1 MRIFFYD
8 ETKEK
13 KKTRK
18 ELWKDYER
26 SRACSRDVS
35 LAWHDTRVD
44 FTWSTL
50 NWRFVR
56 SIFRFSIQSSSC
68 RHVTRVFSCLLLFL
82 MVNKHWKIQSL
93 KAVKMHRRGNN
104 VRVIHETV
112 TTRFSRL
119 SRRRFSLEKLFAYY
133 DESTSWTRIL
143 NDFFF
148 FF

>member
-68 RHVTRVFSCLLLFL
+68 RHVTRIFSCLLLFL
-82 MVNKHWKIQSL
+82 MVNKAKYTGKFNLWKRWKCTEEETMYAWSMKLWQLDSPDCQEDVSPWKNSL
-93 KAVKMHRRGNN
+93 LTTTNRHRE
-104 VRVIHETV
+104 RV
-112 TTRFSRL
+112 F
-119 SRRRFSLEKLFAYY
+119 
-133 DESTSWTRIL
+133 
-143 NDFFF
+143 
-148 FF
+148 